1 MNYKKLGNTNLK
13 VSTICLGTMTW
24 GEQNTQKEGFE
35 QMDYALDQ
43 GVNFW
48 DTAELYAVPPRAETY
63 GHTEIII
70 GNWFKK
76 TKKRDKIILGTKV
89 AGPTRAY
96 LRGGANSYGL
106 EKMTEAI
113 NDSLKRLQ
121 TDYIDLYQ
129 LHWPERH
136 TNSFGR
142 LGYEHKENDDWT
154 KFEDVLGNLQRF
166 IDSGKIREVGLSN
179 ETPWGVLKY
188 LELSKEKNLPRM
200 ISIQN
205 PYSLVNRAYEIGL
218 AEISIR
224 DEIGLLAYSP
234 LASGYLSG
242 KYRNEKYPKGS
253 RMERDWDF
261 WKYRYNT
268 PNLKNAVEEYCKISE
283 KYNLNMSQMSLKFCE
298 IQPFM
303 TSVIIGATTM
313 EQLKTN
319 IESVNVNLSDDV
331 IKEINKVQTI
341 YSNPC
346 P

>member
-1 MNYKKLGNTNLK
+1 MNYKKLGNTDIK

-24 GEQNTQKEGFE
+24 GEQNTQEEGFK

-76 TKKRDKIILGTKV
+76 TKKRDKVILGTKV
-89 AGPTRAY
+89 AGPMRAY
-96 LRGGANSYGL
+96 LRGGANNYGL

-129 LHWPERH
+129 LHWPERN
-136 TNSFGR
+136 TNTFGR
-142 LGYEHKENDDWT
+142 LGYEHQENENWT

-166 IDSGKIREVGLSN
+166 IDSGKIREIGLSN
-179 ETPWGVLKY
+179 ETPWGVSKY

-205 PYSLVNRAYEIGL
+205 PYSLLNRTYEVGL

-242 KYRNEKYPKGS
+242 KYRNETYPKGS
-253 RMERDWDF
+253 RIERDWDF

-268 PNLKNAVEEYCKISE
+268 PNLKNAVEEYYKISK

-341 YSNPC
+341 YPSPC